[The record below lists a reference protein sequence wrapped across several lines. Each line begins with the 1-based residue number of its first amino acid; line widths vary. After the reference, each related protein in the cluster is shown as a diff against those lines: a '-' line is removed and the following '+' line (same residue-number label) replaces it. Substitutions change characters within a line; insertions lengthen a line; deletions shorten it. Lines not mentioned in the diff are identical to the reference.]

1 MADEHKQSLGKRKYS
16 SDDKEDPCAD
26 VKRILQNYI
35 AEARR
40 DNAELRREMAER
52 DETHRREMADVRREM
67 ADVRREM
74 AERDETHRR
83 EMAERDETHRR
94 EMAER
99 DERDEKYRREIEGL
113 RSEMTSYIE
122 IFKASLCNKCKC
134 PV

>member
-52 DETHRREMADVRREM
+52 DETHRREMA
-67 ADVRREM
+67 
-74 AERDETHRR
+74 
-83 EMAERDETHRR
+83 
-94 EMAER
+94 ER

>member
-83 EMAERDETHRR
+83 EMAERDE
-94 EMAER
+94 
-99 DERDEKYRREIEGL
+99 RDEKYRREIEGL